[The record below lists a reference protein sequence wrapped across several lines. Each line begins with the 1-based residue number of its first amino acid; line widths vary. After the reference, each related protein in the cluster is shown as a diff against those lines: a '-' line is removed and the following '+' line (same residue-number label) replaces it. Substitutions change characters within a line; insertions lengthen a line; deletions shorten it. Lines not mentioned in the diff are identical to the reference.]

1 MTECVMNNQA
11 CFLAQDPWQDVFRSV
26 VREDEFL
33 ISDRSEITISLIM
46 IKAFMPGLFRDV
58 TNIICIDSAE
68 PTPQPKYVEAV
79 IESLRRLRASLRKWR
94 CKYTKIIQTI
104 PDMSPGTQAF
114 DAHCKVFSTYVTC
127 LMISSRLLG
136 TLSPFERADCEDCT
150 QRLSLEIF
158 ELTLQTQSDSE
169 QTTLFMALTA
179 GISASVR
186 ATQPAWQ
193 KFTES
198 ESDIYTTSGAEMARS
213 VFESWCNMMGRKI
226 S

>member
-1 MTECVMNNQA
+1 VNNQT
-11 CFLAQDPWQDVFRSV
+11 CFLAEDAWQDVFRSLV
-26 VREDEFL
+26 HEEEFL

-46 IKAFMPGLFRDV
+46 IKAYIPGLFRDV
-58 TNIICIDSAE
+58 TNIICVD
-68 PTPQPKYVEAV
+68 PNPQPEYVEAV
-79 IESLRRLRASLRKWR
+79 VESLRRLRASLRKWR
-94 CKYTKIIQTI
+94 CKYTKIIQSI
-104 PDMSPGTQAF
+104 SDMGPGTQAF

-136 TLSPFERADCEDCT
+136 TLSPLERADCEDCT
-150 QRLSLEIF
+150 QRLSGEMF

-169 QTTLFMALTA
+169 QSTLFMAQTA

-186 ATQPAWQ
+186 ATQLVWQ

-198 ESDIYTTSGAEMARS
+198 ESDIYTPSGAEMARS
-213 VFESWCNMMGRKI
+213 AFESWCKVIGRKM